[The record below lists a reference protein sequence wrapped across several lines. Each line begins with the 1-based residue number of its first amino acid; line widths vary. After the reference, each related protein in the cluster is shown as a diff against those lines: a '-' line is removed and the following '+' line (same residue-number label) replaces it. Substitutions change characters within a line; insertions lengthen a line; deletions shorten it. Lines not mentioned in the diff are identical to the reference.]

1 MIESSTK
8 AAADEKADVADAKP
22 AQAKRKVKQAEYKVR
37 LTAHENQQLVDLRTA
52 CRNAG
57 HRVSKTDLL
66 RAAIALVKTQS
77 TEAIQ
82 AHVQELKALRNPGKK
97 RKND

>member
-8 AAADEKADVADAKP
+8 VAGDEKAEVADAKP
-22 AQAKRKVKQAEYKVR
+22 AQAKRKMKQAEYKVR
-37 LTAHENQQLVDLRTA
+37 LTAHENQQLLDLRTV

-57 HRVSKTDLL
+57 HRASKTDLL

-82 AHVQELKALRNPGKK
+82 ARARELKSLPKPGKK
-97 RKND
+97 RKKD